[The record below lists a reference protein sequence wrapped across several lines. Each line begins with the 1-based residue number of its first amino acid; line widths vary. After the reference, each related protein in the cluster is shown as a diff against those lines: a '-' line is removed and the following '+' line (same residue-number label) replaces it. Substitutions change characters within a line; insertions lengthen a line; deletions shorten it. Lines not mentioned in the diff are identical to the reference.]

1 MAVASEPVVK
11 QKSEKDKLKE
21 MFPGLCRPDNPAP
34 VSLSEIST
42 YIVTKQVRLNKA
54 QLLRP
59 TPHTQRMVV
68 SRPMLSNNTHRF
80 R

>member
-42 YIVTKQVRLNKA
+42 YIVAKQGTA
-54 QLLRP
+54 I
-59 TPHTQRMVV
+59 TSHSTHTAYGCQ
-68 SRPMLSNNTHRF
+68 
-80 R
+80 